1 MDMNKE
7 NLEKNEKFGIKR
19 VVDQVVDL
27 DENYYQQVAYALILL
42 WDMEDGDELEGDWVC
57 DLFCFM
63 FSDETKSI
71 INDDNIEIDDIDPRE
86 EENFPFVDLESIY
99 KRDVENYGI
108 ELKSIVDI
116 ENIKSFSINFIENY
130 DLENNN

>member
-1 MDMNKE
+1 MDVNNE
-7 NLEKNEKFGIKR
+7 NLEKIGKFGIKR

-42 WDMEDGDELEGDWVC
+42 WELEDDDELDGDWVC

-63 FSDETKSI
+63 FSDESKSI
-71 INDDNIEIDDIDPRE
+71 INDDDIEIDDIDPRE
-86 EENFPFVDLESIY
+86 EENFPFIELESIY

-116 ENIKSFSINFIENY
+116 EKIKSFAINFIENY
-130 DLENNN
+130 ED